1 MTNLMT
7 NFTSVVFI
15 LLQSLIVSLWIATC
29 VTCCAIVFGLYH
41 YRDDG
46 DMNRVLAVFYSSLHR
61 PAWGLALGWVV
72 YACATK
78 NGGTFHYCLH
88 ILSVNIQDVHC

>member
-1 MTNLMT
+1 MNDLH
-7 NFTSVVFI
+7 
-15 LLQSLIVSLWIATC
+15 LLQSLVISLWIASC

-46 DMNRVLAVFYSSLHR
+46 DMNRILAVLYSSLHR

-72 YACATK
+72 YACATE
-78 NGGTFHYCLH
+78 NGGKSL
-88 ILSVNIQDVHC
+88 